1 VGFSDVRTFFEYSE
15 CNEETK
21 PQLADLLGNLKIFG
35 SDMETKALDELVR
48 INRINGQY
56 PQW

>member
-1 VGFSDVRTFFEYSE
+1 MRTFFEYSE

-48 INRINGQY
+48 INRINGL
-56 PQW
+56 